1 MPTWVVVL
9 IVIAAVV
16 VAGAVVWLVMQ
27 ELRRKR
33 LQRRFG
39 PEYERAVAD
48 HDSPRAAQREL
59 AAREKRHHELDIRPL
74 TPEAKERYTREWAQ
88 IQAKFVDR
96 PSPAVAE
103 ADRLLTE
110 LMAERGYPTEG
121 YDQQLADL
129 SVRHSKTLD
138 HYRRAHETMA
148 GHDHEQKST
157 EDLRDAMVRYR
168 TVFEDLL
175 GDDAETGAGDEATA
189 RERHD
194 ARNGR

>member
-16 VAGAVVWLVMQ
+16 VAAAVVWLVMQ
-27 ELRRKR
+27 ELRRNR
-33 LQRRFG
+33 LQRKFG

-48 HDSPRAAQREL
+48 HDSPRAAEREL
-59 AAREKRHHELDIRPL
+59 AAREKRHQELDIRPL

-103 ADRLLTE
+103 ADQLLTE
-110 LMAERGYPTEG
+110 LMAERGYPTDG

-129 SVRHSKTLD
+129 SVRHARTLD
-138 HYRRAHETMA
+138 HYRAAHDTMV
-148 GHDHEQKST
+148 GHSREQRST

-175 GDDAETGAGDEATA
+175 GDEA
-189 RERHD
+189 REHHD